1 MDIFGKLHQ
10 LFQLRINTGNIDPEI
25 PALLAGYRSSGLTAP
40 DDKLSLELAKTY
52 FDYPNN
58 KYVNCYRLFDRE
70 DELILIDRKY
80 SAHSRTIQGNA
91 IMLFGVAVRHD
102 FEFTDDGSNLFS
114 PDIGEVAKRGELTIY
129 FDTKDNY
136 QRLER
141 HLQIIFQHYDRF
153 KNPCSPMSFFSHP
166 QMNLLGYSVNGR
178 TFEKEEL
185 NNIIEVMKELKHK
198 DIDL

>member
-1 MDIFGKLHQ
+1 MNIFGKLQ
-10 LFQLRINTGNIDPEI
+10 QFFQFQINTGDINPKI
-25 PALLAGYRSSGLTAP
+25 PALLAGYRSSGLTDP

-58 KYVNCYRLFDRE
+58 QYVNCYRLFARD

-80 SAHSRTIQGNA
+80 SAHSRKIQGNA
-91 IMLFGVAVRHD
+91 IVMPGVAVRHD

-114 PDIGEVAKRGELTIY
+114 PDIGKVAKRGELVIY
-129 FDTKDNY
+129 FDAKADY
-136 QRLER
+136 QRLEGY
-141 HLQIIFQHYDRF
+141 LQVVFEHYDRF
-153 KNPCSPMSFFSHP
+153 KNPCGPMSFFSHP
-166 QMNLLGYSVNGR
+166 QMNLLGYSANGR

-185 NNIIEVMKELKHK
+185 DNIIEVMKELKHK